1 MEMPPPLPCLA
12 MVHGVGAQ
20 DQPPTATTLI
30 SVADARPLAGAGV
43 LALEEELK
51 NKYLCPTPQGWMLVH
66 DPDAATTYLLDA
78 KRRQKIQLP
87 RLAVEQRLIPYC
99 SCLLSGEPTAAGC
112 PVVLLV
118 EPIDAT
124 IWYCR
129 VGDSEWTRHEY
140 DIGTV
145 GDEYFV
151 EKRVIAPIAAFG
163 GRFYFNPVPAETR
176 VLELLLRPGAAAL
189 APVFGSVAR
198 EPESTEDDGFVGT
211 AEVFM
216 VGTGDELYQVMLAQN
231 GGRYDEVRVMR
242 MDFADRRWRL
252 VDELGGRAFFV
263 APMYFGAS
271 CVPVAGDG
279 GIRQDCVYSLVGAA
293 KNSFRVFN
301 LKDGTSQV
309 CSSHELETVGKSRPC
324 WVLPTTHPRA

>member
-231 GGRYDEVRVMR
+231 GGRHEYDIGTVGDEHLVEKRVISPIAA
-242 MDFADRRWRL
+242 F
-252 VDELGGRAFFV
+252 GGRF
-263 APMYFGAS
+263 YFNP
-271 CVPVAGDG
+271 VPSETRVLELLL
-279 GIRQDCVYSLVGAA
+279 RPGAA
-293 KNSFRVFN
+293 ALAPVF
-301 LKDGTSQV
+301 GSVTME
-309 CSSHELETVGKSRPC
+309 HEST
-324 WVLPTTHPRA
+324 